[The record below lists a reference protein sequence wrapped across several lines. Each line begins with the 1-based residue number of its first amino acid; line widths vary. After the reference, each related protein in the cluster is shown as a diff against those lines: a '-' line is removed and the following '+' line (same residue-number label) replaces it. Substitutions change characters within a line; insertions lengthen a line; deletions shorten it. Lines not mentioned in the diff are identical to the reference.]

1 MNKKAT
7 ILPRHSGNQ
16 GTPASPG
23 FSTCSVHLGCL
34 FVLYCYV
41 LVFFLLYF
49 LMCSLHFLESSGR
62 TVVTA
67 WRWHCA
73 GSVIFLRA
81 FLVQWGEPLIL
92 TVDHW
97 WRRRDKSSSSYLNC
111 IDWLPVS
118 SHPPLHPPH
127 RSPVSQAGQ
136 SNSAGKPE
144 TLPTPAL
151 WLDRCEKK
159 EVVVVETCHVGM
171 TPPDPPTVFRQPVGW
186 L

>member
-1 MNKKAT
+1 M
-7 ILPRHSGNQ
+7 
-16 GTPASPG
+16 
-23 FSTCSVHLGCL
+23 FSSFFRIFRKNSCDSLEMALCRECSISTSH
-34 FVLYCYV
+34 
-41 LVFFLLYF
+41 
-49 LMCSLHFLESSGR
+49 
-62 TVVTA
+62 
-67 WRWHCA
+67 
-73 GSVIFLRA
+73 
-81 FLVQWGEPLIL
+81 LVQRGGPLIL
-92 TVDHW
+92 TVDHR

-159 EVVVVETCHVGM
+159 EAVVVETCHVGM
-171 TPPDPPTVFRQPVGW
+171 TTPPTPPPCFANQSAGCENRSVGSIW
-186 L
+186 QVGRWRI